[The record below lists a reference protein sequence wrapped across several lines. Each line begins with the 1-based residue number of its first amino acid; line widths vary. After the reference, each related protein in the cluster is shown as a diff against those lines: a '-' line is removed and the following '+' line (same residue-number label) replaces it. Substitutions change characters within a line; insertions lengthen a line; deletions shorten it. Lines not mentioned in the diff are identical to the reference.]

1 LPLVELLK
9 SEKTNPL
16 IIERGVFMGDKL
28 KSTLDIVM
36 EKTKGMDKEI
46 VELSEDQKEQIAEIR
61 REYEAK
67 IAEKKILINDKERL
81 GAEILKL
88 EEKREKEIEKIYKK
102 L

>member
-1 LPLVELLK
+1 
-9 SEKTNPL
+9 
-16 IIERGVFMGDKL
+16 MGDKL